1 MIRAWDKPST
11 GPAAAFAAVLAASL
25 PEARGKG
32 DAGKAAAAARAETE
46 ARHKDD
52 VRDTSKRGH

>member
-11 GPAAAFAAVLAASL
+11 GPAAAFAAVLGASL

-32 DAGKAAAAARAETE
+32 DAGKAAASARAETE
-46 ARHKDD
+46 ARHEED
-52 VRDTSKRGH
+52 VRETSQRGT